1 MKKEEYLNN
10 LELISKLE
18 RREDFRVIYDGEDF
32 GIYSYN
38 EEKNRYEGSI
48 GHLTIESMMRII
60 KGLNDFIK
68 II

>member
-1 MKKEEYLNN
+1 MKNEEC
-10 LELISKLE
+10 LEYMTRLKNH
-18 RREDFRVIYDGEDF
+18 DNFKVIYDGEDF

-38 EEKNRYEGSI
+38 EEKNRYEGCI
-48 GHLTIESMMRII
+48 GHLTMKSMLEII